1 MQGHAFQTV
10 CRARGPCTIL
20 YAQSAKGEDLR
31 VVVGKHV
38 EHDVAERRPAAI
50 GVINPLLDIQAVG
63 IIIESSCDR
72 VEGQCGAAD
81 RLIGCGGR
89 NGTPQFQ
96 NYVEAWTTR
105 PFGTYLRNT
114 VFILILNEIAILGSA
129 SLCAYGFARI
139 DFPGKNLWFGIV
151 LSTMMLPGV
160 VLMIPTFV
168 IFSRIGWVN
177 TYRPLTIPL
186 FFGGGA
192 FNIFLLRQFFLSL
205 PAELADAARID
216 GCSEFGIYRRIM
228 LPLAK
233 PALATVAVFTFIGAW
248 NDYMGPLLYLSKD
261 PNKYTVALGLAM
273 FRGAFLG
280 RTRWDLLMAASTMMI
295 IPIIVVFFLAQRYF
309 IQGIAVSGLKG

>member
-1 MQGHAFQTV
+1 MATQNETV
-10 CRARGPCTIL
+10 SATRAPGDKL
-20 YAQSAKGEDLR
+20 
-31 VVVGKHV
+31 
-38 EHDVAERRPAAI
+38 AI
-50 GVINPLLDIQAVG
+50 GRLVNGERLWRALVLTALFVGACVMLLPFLWLLTSSLKTQLAVFRYPPQWIPNP
-63 IIIESSCDR
+63 
-72 VEGQCGAAD
+72 
-81 RLIGCGGR
+81 
-89 NGTPQFQ
+89 PQFQ

-105 PFGTYLRNT
+105 PFGIYLRNT
-114 VFILILNEIAILGSA
+114 FFILILNEIAILGSA

-139 DFPGKNLWFGIV
+139 DFPGKNFWFGVV

-177 TYRPLTIPL
+177 TFLPLTVPA

-192 FNIFLLRQFFLSL
+192 FNIFLLRQSFRSL
-205 PAELADAARID
+205 PGELADAARVD
-216 GCSEFGIYRRIM
+216 GCSEFGIYSRIM

-273 FRGAFLG
+273 FRSAFLG

-295 IPIIVVFFLAQRYF
+295 VPIIVIFFLAQRYF